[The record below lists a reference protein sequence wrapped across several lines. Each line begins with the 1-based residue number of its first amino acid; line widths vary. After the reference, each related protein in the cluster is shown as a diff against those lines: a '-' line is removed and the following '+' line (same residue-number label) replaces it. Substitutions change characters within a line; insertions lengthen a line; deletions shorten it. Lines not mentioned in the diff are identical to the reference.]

1 MNGENVIEIGVKKGT
16 APSFSADEELAE
28 VRAHLAQERAD
39 GMAPSDP
46 AIDELDISQ
55 LLDRAFS
62 NARTDDGIS
71 AVRAEDDDF
80 NNDFGDS
87 LDPDDADADVSEPQ
101 SDTEPTPEGD
111 AEAQDFGDAFAAAE
125 ESLLAE
131 QTNPQASS
139 GAPSGAE
146 QGAGADSGIFSSGP
160 SLDPSKE
167 SLNASIDMAQQKL
180 GADVMEGVQAIQS
193 PGVVGNGA
201 DQQVRVGLLQGL
213 GLLGGAGLAS
223 LAKMVQAGGNT
234 ISTVHQQRQYNKL
247 SGEVDSI
254 TENMDTLVTKMNQNG
269 LASGLS
275 GLKGAHRDEFVQEFF
290 SEPRNKVLLDDL
302 VGSVGNL
309 ATKASKAAVVGA
321 GAGLSA
327 DQVDDEINGRI
338 NSVRQ
343 KHKEM
348 LDAIKDHHGVSLG
361 DRLSNIA
368 SQIVEMIQEM
378 FKSAAKAMGF
388 GQRPGM

>member
-1 MNGENVIEIGVKKGT
+1 MNDQNVVDIGLKKGN
-16 APSFSADEELAE
+16 APSFSADEELAD
-28 VRAHLAQERAD
+28 VRARLAQARAD
-39 GMAPSDP
+39 GIAPSDH
-46 AIDELDISQ
+46 AIDDLDFSQ

-62 NARTDDGIS
+62 NARTDEGIS
-71 AVRAEDDDF
+71 AVRGVDDF
-80 NNDFGDS
+80 NDDFGDS
-87 LDPDDADADVSEPQ
+87 LDHEDPDVEMSESIIDV
-101 SDTEPTPEGD
+101 EPTSESQAEGQQFD
-111 AEAQDFGDAFAAAE
+111 DAFATAE
-125 ESLLAE
+125 ESLLSDHSNT
-131 QTNPQASS
+131 QTSN
-139 GAPSGAE
+139 GAPSSAE
-146 QGAGADSGIFSSGP
+146 QGAGAAADVFGSEP

-167 SLNASIDMAQQKL
+167 SLNASIDMAQHKL
-180 GADVMEGVQAIQS
+180 GADVMDGVQTIQA
-193 PGVVGNGA
+193 PGVIGNGA

-234 ISTVHQQRQYNKL
+234 ISTAHQQRQYTKL
-247 SGEVDSI
+247 SGEVDTI
-254 TENMDTLVTKMNQNG
+254 TENMDTLITRMNQNG

-275 GLKGAHRDEFVQEFF
+275 GLKGDHRDEFVQEFF
-290 SEPRNKVLLDDL
+290 TEPRNKVLLDDL

-338 NSVRQ
+338 NSVRK

-378 FKSAAKAMGF
+378 FRSAAKAMGF
-388 GQRPGM
+388 GHRPGM